1 MVGISQA
8 IERNHDRKVSIL
20 AKLGAEI
27 VCDGSH
33 YQLLAFH
40 QYHRHSLLATWNYF
54 LDHKRSGKWKA
65 NDLMNDY
72 RLHDM
77 QSFQED

>member
-1 MVGISQA
+1 MVEKSQA

-33 YQLLAFH
+33 YQLLSFH
-40 QYHRHSLLATWNYF
+40 QYHKYSLLVT
-54 LDHKRSGKWKA
+54 
-65 NDLMNDY
+65 
-72 RLHDM
+72 
-77 QSFQED
+77 